1 MSAPATIHWTPEA
14 IRDLGVRTNMATACS
29 VLDISTSGGYSLLAR
44 NQFPVRTVRVGSRI
58 VVPVSGLLELLGI
71 DQHAAA

>member
-1 MSAPATIHWTPEA
+1 
-14 IRDLGVRTNMATACS
+14 MATACS

-58 VVPVSGLLELLGI
+58 IVPVAGLLELLGI
-71 DQHAAA
+71 DETAPAA